1 MPSEPL
7 PQESEIVSEIDRV
20 EREYESALSEIQAAN
35 ADLDDVKEAAEA
47 LAKIADE
54 VNNAYAK

>member
-20 EREYESALSEIQAAN
+20 EREYESALLEIQGAN